1 MLTSW
6 CTQKLLKRW
15 PKTATQGLA
24 TTTVLGDWYAN
35 ILLVEPEVVL
45 FINERTLLCVPVPI
59 LPMEDFYERFIEQMA
74 YLLHDIG
81 VPVTQIREEMEQMRA
96 YQVGPTQRMSIVTSL
111 NYMMW
116 RLEEEL
122 FDKKFKSLERVALR
136 LAEFPLKSIGF
147 RHPRELGVELFQQA
161 MQLAP

>member
-1 MLTSW
+1 MLTIR

-15 PKTATQGLA
+15 PKTDTQGLA
-24 TTTVLGDWYAN
+24 TSTVLGDWYAN

-59 LPMEDFYERFIEQMA
+59 LPMQNFYERFIEQLA

-81 VPVTQIREEMEQMRA
+81 VPGIQIREELEQMLA
-96 YQVGPTQRMSIVTSL
+96 CQVGPTQSMSTVTSM

-116 RLEEEL
+116 RLEMQL
-122 FDKKFKSLERVALR
+122 FDKKFKSLEQVALR
-136 LAEFPLKSIGF
+136 LSEFPLKSIGY
-147 RHPRELGVELFQQA
+147 RYPRELGVELFQQA
-161 MQLAP
+161 AARLP

>member
-1 MLTSW
+1 MLTIR

-15 PKTATQGLA
+15 PKTDSQDLA

-45 FINERTLLCVPVPI
+45 FINEPTLLCVPVPI
-59 LPMEDFYERFIEQMA
+59 LPMHDFYKRFVEQTA

-81 VPVTQIREEMEQMRA
+81 VPVIQIREAMEQMQA
-96 YQVGPTQRMSIVTSL
+96 CQVGPTQSMSKVTSM

-116 RLEEEL
+116 RLEVQL
-122 FDKKFKSLERVALR
+122 FDKKSKSLEQVALR
-136 LAEFPLKSIGF
+136 LSEFPLKLIGF
-147 RHPRELGVELFQQA
+147 RYPREVGVELFKQA
-161 MQLAP
+161 IHVAP

>member
-1 MLTSW
+1 M
-6 CTQKLLKRW
+6 
-15 PKTATQGLA
+15 

-74 YLLHDIG
+74 YLLKNIG
-81 VPVTQIREEMEQMRA
+81 APATQIREELEQMRA
-96 YQVGPTQRMSIVTSL
+96 CQVGPTQSMSIVTSL

-122 FDKKFKSLERVALR
+122 FDKKFKSPERVALR

-147 RHPRELGVELFQQA
+147 RYPRGIGVELFQQA